1 MPDGKKTILH
11 VEDNFENLVL
21 IRRLLQFQGYEVL
34 EADSVAKAVSI
45 LKIQKP
51 DLILMDVNLPEIDGN
66 TLTSK
71 LKSIP
76 YYRDIPVVAITA
88 NALKGDREKS
98 MLAGYDGYIEKP
110 IDVDLFPDQIEQFL
124 QPNGNKS
131 LQLGNT

>member
-21 IRRLLQFQGYEVL
+21 IRRLLQFQGHEVL
-34 EADSVAKAVSI
+34 EADTVVKAITI
-45 LKIQKP
+45 LKQVKP
-51 DLILMDVNLPEIDGN
+51 DLILMDINLPEIDGD

-76 YYRDIPVVAITA
+76 YYREIPIVAITA

-110 IDVDLFPDQIEQFL
+110 IDVDLFPEQIDRFL
-124 QPNGNKS
+124 SQNGN
-131 LQLGNT
+131 